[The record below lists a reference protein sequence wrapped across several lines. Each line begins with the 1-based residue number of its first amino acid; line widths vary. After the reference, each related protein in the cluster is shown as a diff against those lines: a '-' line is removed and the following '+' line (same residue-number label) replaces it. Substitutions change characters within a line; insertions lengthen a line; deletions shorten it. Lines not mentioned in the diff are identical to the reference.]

1 MTRQEILLNRFKHIK
16 QMWLNAPEGSDLQKE
31 AETKMEICLKE
42 MKKARNNTSDLGSSV
57 MNRYIILSDKSGQKG
72 TEIKNTMEDNHA

>member
-31 AETKMEICLKE
+31 WEMKMDICLNE

-57 MNRYIILSDKSGQKG
+57 MNRYISLSDKSGQKETG
-72 TEIKNTMEDNHA
+72 N

>member
-1 MTRQEILLNRFKHIK
+1 
-16 QMWLNAPEGSDLQKE
+16 MWLNAPEGSDLQKE
-31 AETKMEICLKE
+31 WEMKMDICLKE